1 MHETLILTDDEVKQ
15 LLDMRE
21 VLDAVERAF
30 KEKGLGKVQ
39 MPPKVYLFYEEYS
52 GDLRVMPSYL
62 ESLGISAVK
71 IVNVHPMN
79 KARYGLPTVM
89 AVVVLVDPKSGFPLS
104 IMGGS
109 WLTAMRTG
117 AAGGIAAKYL
127 ARKDSETICF
137 IGAGT
142 QARTQ
147 LMALSLVLERIKRSK
162 IYDVVEEASKMF
174 AEFAS
179 KIVSGADIE
188 VCASPKDAV
197 SEADVIVT
205 ATPSRQPVVMSE
217 WISEGVHFNC
227 IGADAPGKEEL
238 DPNILLRAKIV
249 VDDMEQAIHSGEVNV
264 PIKRGILKRE
274 DIYSEIGEIVAGLKK
289 GRESRDE
296 ITVFV
301 STGLAI
307 QDAVT
312 AKLAYDKARVRG
324 IGRGLRLAV

>member
-1 MHETLILTDDEVKQ
+1 MYETLILTDDEVKQ
-15 LLDMRE
+15 LLEMPE
-21 VLDAVERAF
+21 VLNAVEGAF
-30 KEKGLGKVQ
+30 REKGLGKVQ
-39 MPPKVYLFYEEYS
+39 MPPKVYIFYREYD

-62 ESLGISAVK
+62 EGLDISAVK
-71 IVNVHPMN
+71 IVNVHPQN
-79 KARYGLPTVM
+79 KRKYGLPTVM
-89 AVVVLVDPKSGFPLS
+89 AVVLLIDPKTGFPLS

-117 AAGGIAAKYL
+117 AAGGVAAKYL
-127 ARKDSETICF
+127 AREDSETMCF

-147 LMALSLVLERIKRSK
+147 LMALSVVLKNIKTIK
-162 IYDVVEEASKMF
+162 VYDLVEEASKLF
-174 AEFAS
+174 ADYAS
-179 KIVSGADIE
+179 KVIDGVKVQ
-188 VCASPKDAV
+188 VCNSPKDAV
-197 SEADVIVT
+197 SNADVVVT
-205 ATPSRQPVVMSE
+205 VTPSRQPIVMSD
-217 WISEGVHFNC
+217 WVGKGVHFNC

-264 PIKRGILKRE
+264 PIAKGLLKRE
-274 DIYSEIGEIVAGLKK
+274 QIYGEIGEVVAGIKK
-289 GRESRDE
+289 GRETRDE

-312 AKLAYDKARVRG
+312 AKLAYDKAVARKL
-324 IGRGLRLAV
+324 GRRLRLVV